1 MATEGAP
8 QGAPFLCL
16 FANLGRVMS
25 LYAEFLPDAKEMIAD
40 FGVAGSANSGA
51 ITFLC
56 MITDPAVMTVL
67 EAGGYCERTQYNVRL
82 PAATASWSLPDG
94 SNGASSAIIS
104 GGSPVAAFAQGKKI
118 MAGGKTV
125 RITTQ
130 TYKPGS
136 AWLTLVVIDDNQ

>member
-1 MATEGAP
+1 
-8 QGAPFLCL
+8 
-16 FANLGRVMS
+16 MS

-51 ITFLC
+51 ITFKCL
-56 MITDPAVMTVL
+56 ISDPAVQTVL
-67 EAGGYCERTQYNVRL
+67 EAGGYMERTQYNVRI

-94 SNGASSAIIS
+94 STGASTAIIV
-104 GGSPVAAFAQGKKI
+104 GGSPIPSLAQGKKI
-118 MAGGKTV
+118 VAGGKNV

-136 AWLTLVVIDDNQ
+136 AWVTLVVIDDNQ

>member
-1 MATEGAP
+1 
-8 QGAPFLCL
+8 
-16 FANLGRVMS
+16 MS

-51 ITFLC
+51 ITFKCL
-56 MITDPAVMTVL
+56 ISDPAVQTVL
-67 EAGGYCERTQYNVRL
+67 EAGGYMERTQYNVRL

-94 SNGASSAIIS
+94 STGASTAIIVS
-104 GGSPVAAFAQGKKI
+104 GSPIASLAQGKKI
-118 MAGGKTV
+118 VAGGKNV

-136 AWLTLVVIDDNQ
+136 AWVTLVVIDDNQ